1 MAVYQNDQC
10 GIIKMARHFLPINE
24 KFYLCINMLRT
35 CLKPTYNTSNPE
47 SVFSY
52 LAGFPPFHLFPE
64 CPIDLKPGCK
74 FKLVC
79 CPKVYKKNWPIRTIK
94 GPWWALFYGRSSRI
108 SLAGSILGSIL
119 GPMKV
124 QEGPRALVEFH
135 NDLKIIILMFE

>member
-35 CLKPTYNTSNPE
+35 CLKPTFNTSNPE

-74 FKLVC
+74 FKLVR
-79 CPKVYKKNWPIRTIK
+79 CPKVYKKKLTNLDHQRT
-94 GPWWALFYGRSSRI
+94 
-108 SLAGSILGSIL
+108 LAGPFLCRV
-119 GPMKV
+119 PW
-124 QEGPRALVEFH
+124 
-135 NDLKIIILMFE
+135 N